1 MKLSKTLPLSVS
13 VAVALVSGGAHA
25 FDVSMGAKAGTLGYG
40 ADVSVPVT
48 DSISVRGGFSKF
60 SFNYDGA
67 IDSSSEVNGANVS
80 STATYTTTLD
90 FNTVSLLAD
99 YHPFHSGFRLSGGAM
114 LNNNK
119 LSATATAGDQTI
131 SIGDYESTQGADLT
145 ADVAITF
152 PATAPYLGLGYDS
165 SPYSRSGLSFTFDA
179 GVMFQGEPNADV
191 KLSGADA
198 SQVSQD
204 DIDKEVADINDTLK
218 SFNVYPVV
226 NMGLSYRF

>member
-1 MKLSKTLPLSVS
+1 MRTFKTLLPVS
-13 VAVALVSGGAHA
+13 VAAIFAVGSANA
-25 FDVSMGAKAGTLGYG
+25 FDLSVGAKAGTLGYG
-40 ADVSVPVT
+40 ADISVPV
-48 DSISVRGGFSKF
+48 SEKISVRAGFTRF

-67 IDSSSEVNGANVS
+67 IDSTSDVNGASVN

-99 YHPFHSGFRLSGGAM
+99 YHPFSSGFRLTGGAM
-114 LNNNK
+114 LNKNE

-152 PATAPYLGLGYDS
+152 PSTAPYVGLGYDS
-165 SPYSRSGLSFTFDA
+165 SPYSKSGLSFTFDA
-179 GVMFQGEPNADV
+179 GVMFQGEPNAEV
-191 KLSGADA
+191 TLSGADA
-198 SQVSQD
+198 AQVSQA

-218 SFNVYPVV
+218 DFNVYPVV
-226 NMGLSYRF
+226 NLGLSYRF